1 MICNTL
7 KNDLKKVRERYTRYS
22 KVAFES
28 MSKAQEIIQENS
40 NSSVLEFN
48 EFLSTVEEKIRSC
61 DNLLIKFM
69 KEIDSDIESLLD
81 RDSLLMSD
89 ESIAFASSINEKTS
103 ILLNQGITTGITII
117 NLYMNTVMK
126 RLLKECSQDI

>member
-7 KNDLKKVRERYTRYS
+7 KNDLKKVRERYARCS

-69 KEIDSDIESLLD
+69 KEIDSDIQSLLN
-81 RDSLLMSD
+81 RDTLLMSD
-89 ESIAFASSINEKTS
+89 ESIALASSINKRTS
-103 ILLNQGITTGITII
+103 ILLNQGITTVITTI
-117 NLYMNTVMK
+117 NLYTNTRTIIK
-126 RLLKECSQDI
+126 TIF